1 MRKNI
6 ATIAAFAVIF
16 LTASGAV
23 GADAPALKNG
33 DRYTLTILHT
43 NDIHGHV
50 DNLPRFST
58 IIKNAK
64 KDVGKNLL
72 VLDVGDVF
80 LRGEFQEFS
89 GKPEIE
95 ILNEWGCEAM
105 VYGNNDFRILPSGGS
120 VAEGNKLLED
130 MKNSAQFP
138 ILCANVTVNGKYM
151 EQVAPYIIK
160 NINGVNV
167 GIIGIT
173 SMKPQMR
180 NWTEVSDKVF
190 ESGEITL
197 KRLLPEVSEKS
208 DVIIVLSHAGLVVDT
223 YMVAMEGVSAVIGAD
238 DHFVIEKPIYYSY
251 DPDNPGMK
259 GAPIVQNGGEQFH
272 YLGKLDLVFEKI
284 DGKMMLADFEG
295 SFYNLERV
303 GEDEKVVEIIENYR
317 KLKEAA
323 SLNRRPD

>member
-1 MRKNI
+1 MRRSI
-6 ATIAAFAVIF
+6 RTIIVFAVVF
-16 LTASGAV
+16 LAMSRSV
-23 GADAPALKNG
+23 GADTPALKDG

-58 IIKNAK
+58 IIKNVQ
-64 KDVGKNLL
+64 KDIGKNLL

-80 LRGEFQEFS
+80 LRGEFEKFL

-95 ILNEWGCEAM
+95 ILNEWGCEAT
-105 VYGNNDFRILPSGGS
+105 VFGNNDFRVPPSGGS
-120 VAEGNKLLED
+120 AATGNRQLTD
-130 MKNSAQFP
+130 MKKSAQFP
-138 ILCANVTVNGKYM
+138 ILCANVTVNGRYM

-208 DVIIVLSHAGLVVDT
+208 DVIIILSHAGLVVDT
-223 YMVAMEGVSAVIGAD
+223 YMVSMEGVSAVIGAD
-238 DHFVIEKPIYYSY
+238 DHFVIEKPIYYSS
-251 DPDNPGMK
+251 DFRSDNPRAK
-259 GAPIVQNGGEQFH
+259 GSPIVQNGGEQFH
-272 YLGKLDLVFEKI
+272 YLGKLELVFEKI
-284 DGKMMLADFEG
+284 DGKMRLVDFEG

-303 GEDEKVVEIIENYR
+303 EEDKKVVDIIEKYR
-317 KLKEAA
+317 KLNAA
-323 SLNRRPD
+323 ARTAY